1 MSVTLTNAQKEVIR
15 KILYAVETGG
25 QVYGCCRYDDFTEAY
40 TNSSAEHAITIGAG
54 QWYATEAQRLL
65 KLIRTTDSALF
76 KKLDTAGIGTDL
88 DSANWSTYKLS
99 KTSAKAKCIQSI
111 IKSDVG
117 IKCQDQLM
125 DEQALKYINEAAD
138 LGVTDLDAQMMC
150 CNFRHQGGSGAV
162 TRILGKTTKPYTLDK
177 LYASCKTDTGNQ
189 VGAYRTRQEKVYSW
203 LKQYVPPTLT
213 SNTTTT
219 TTKKEVSIVS
229 VNFNNYYGKI
239 SNSGGDENGNISGG
253 AAGDQTG
260 NEWCIR
266 TWYNR
271 PWTCVL
277 RYPNQEVRELIAEL
291 AIEAANNNKIGYD
304 QSQRDTYW
312 TQLQKVGYRPSKITT
327 ACEADCSAG
336 VIANT
341 KAVGYLL
348 GISALKTIGASYT
361 GNMRTAYK
369 NAGFQ
374 VLTDSKYLTSAD
386 YLLPGD
392 ILLNDSHHTA
402 TNLGI
407 GSKSGGTS
415 TSTSTTTTSSTS
427 SKLST
432 TAQWTGKVTADE
444 LNVRTWAGTENGT
457 CSFSPLKQ
465 GTQIEVCDSVKDSK
479 GATWYY
485 IKYNGKYGFVHS
497 SYVSKVST
505 TTTTK
510 KTTTTTK
517 KTTTTTKKT
526 TTTTKKTTTTT
537 KKETGKYSRS
547 AVVNLV
553 NSWLGKN
560 EADGSYKTIID
571 IYNSY
576 TGKFPRGTKMEYGW
590 AWCACTWSALAIKLG
605 YTEIMPIEISC
616 YYIVERAKE
625 MGVWVES
632 DSYVPSPGDAVLYD
646 WDDGANY
653 ASYDNT
659 SAPDH
664 IGTVT
669 EVHKDEGYFLVVE
682 GNYSNSVKQR
692 KVAING
698 RYIRGFITP
707 KYDTTGTITTTT
719 TKKATTTSTT
729 VAKKVTAS
737 IGADKFDKSLAGTYK
752 TTADLYMRDGAGTDK
767 KSLCIIPKGTAVA
780 NYGYYS
786 LSGSTKWLYIQFTD
800 KNGTQ
805 YTGFSSSAY
814 LKK

>member
-1 MSVTLTNAQKEVIR
+1 MSVILTDAQKEVIR

-25 QVYGCCRYDDFTEAY
+25 QVYGQCRYNDFTEAY

-65 KLIRTTDSALF
+65 KLIRSTDSATF
-76 KKLDTAGIGTDL
+76 KKLDTAGVGTDL
-88 DSANWSTYKLS
+88 DNANWSTYKLS
-99 KTSAKAKCIQSI
+99 KSSAKAKCIQAI
-111 IKSDVG
+111 ISTDVG
-117 IKCQDQLM
+117 KKCQDQLM

-203 LKQYVPPTLT
+203 LKQYVPPTLK
-213 SNTTTT
+213 SNSTTT

-239 SNSGGDENGNISGG
+239 SNSGGDENGGIHGG

-266 TWYNR
+266 SWYSR
-271 PWTCVL
+271 PWSCVL
-277 RYPNQEVRELIAEL
+277 RHPNKEVRELIAEL

-304 QSQRDTYW
+304 QYQRDTYW
-312 TQLQKVGYRPSKITT
+312 TQLQKVGYRPSKITI

-341 KAVGYLL
+341 KAAGYLL
-348 GISALKTIGASYT
+348 GISALKSIGATYT

-374 VLTDSKYLTSAD
+374 VLTESKYLTSGD

-392 ILLNDSHHTA
+392 ILLNDGAHTA

-407 GSKSGGTS
+407 GSKSGSSS
-415 TSTSTTTTSSTS
+415 TSTSTATTTTSS
-427 SKLST
+427 KLNT
-432 TAQWTGKVTADE
+432 TAKWTGQVTADE
-444 LNVRTWAGTENGT
+444 LNVRTWAGTENKT
-457 CSFSPLKQ
+457 CSFSPLKE
-465 GTQIEVCDSVKDSK
+465 GTKIEVCDSVK
-479 GATWYY
+479 ATNGDVWYY

-497 SYVSKVST
+497 GWVKKVTS

-547 AVVNLV
+547 AVVNLI
-553 NSWLGKN
+553 NSWIGKN
-560 EADGSYKTIID
+560 EADGSYRTIID

-576 TGKFPRGTKMEYGW
+576 TGKFPRGTKMQYDW

-605 YTEIMPIEISC
+605 YTAIMPIEISC
-616 YYIVERAKE
+616 YYIIERAKE
-625 MGVWVES
+625 MGIWVES
-632 DSYVPSPGDAVLYD
+632 DSYVPSPGDAVLYE

-653 ASYDNT
+653 ANYDNT

-669 EVHKDEGYFLVVE
+669 EVHKDQGYFLVVE

-707 KYDTTGTITTTT
+707 KYDTTGTITSTT
-719 TKKATTTSTT
+719 TKKATTTTT
-729 VAKKVTAS
+729 SGKLNTTAKWTGKVTA
-737 IGADKFDKSLAGTYK
+737 DVLNVRMWAGTENK
-752 TTADLYMRDGAGTDK
+752 TCSFSPLKYGAKVEVCDSVK
-767 KSLCIIPKGTAVA
+767 A
-780 NYGYYS
+780 NNGDTWYYIKYNGKYG
-786 LSGSTKWLYIQFTD
+786 FVH
-800 KNGTQ
+800 
-805 YTGFSSSAY
+805 SAY
-814 LKK
+814 IAKV

>member
-1 MSVTLTNAQKEVIR
+1 MLTDSQMKILTNI
-15 KILYAVETGG
+15 IGAVESGG
-25 QVYGCCRYDDFTEAY
+25 QQYGNRRYDAYAAAY
-40 TNSSAEHAITIGAG
+40 TNSNVEHSCTLGWAQNYGNEGRKLCQNILAKDPVAFRKADTANIEAKLNVDWVATRWNPNANEKKALIAIIT
-54 QWYATEAQRLL
+54 TEAGKECQDELFAQL
-65 KLIRTTDSALF
+65 MNTYIKSALSF
-76 KKLDTAGIGTDL
+76 
-88 DSANWSTYKLS
+88 DSTMSV
-99 KTSAKAKCIQSI
+99 Q
-111 IKSDVG
+111 
-117 IKCQDQLM
+117 
-125 DEQALKYINEAAD
+125 
-138 LGVTDLDAQMMC
+138 AQMMWC
-150 CNFRHQGGSGAV
+150 EIEHLGGLSPV
-162 TRILGKTTKPYTLDK
+162 QRIFKRATKPYTPDTI
-177 LYASCKTDTGNQ
+177 YASLLLDQNDTSSNNQ
-189 VGAYRTRQEKVYSW
+189 VGDKKFQSRHQCCVKW
-203 LKQYVPPTLT
+203 IKQYVTDT
-213 SNTTTT
+213 TKKTTTT

-239 SNSGGDENGNISGG
+239 SNSGGDEYGGIHGG

-266 TWYNR
+266 SWYSR
-271 PWTCVL
+271 PWSCVL

-304 QSQRDTYW
+304 QYQRDTYW

-348 GISALKTIGASYT
+348 GIAALKNIGASYT

-374 VLTDSKYLTSAD
+374 VLTDSKYLTSGD

-392 ILLNDSHHTA
+392 ILLNDGAHTA

-407 GSKSGGTS
+407 GSKSGSSS
-415 TSTSTTTTSSTS
+415 TSTSTATTTTSS
-427 SKLST
+427 KLNT
-432 TAQWTGKVTADE
+432 TAKWTGQVTADE
-444 LNVRTWAGTENGT
+444 LNVRTWAGTENKT
-457 CSFSPLKQ
+457 CSFSPLKE
-465 GTQIEVCDSVKDSK
+465 GTKIEVCDSVK
-479 GATWYY
+479 ATNGDVWYY

-497 SYVSKVST
+497 GWVKKVTSTT

-517 KTTTTTKKT
+517 KTTTTTKKTTITTKKT

-547 AVVNLV
+547 AVVNLI
-553 NSWLGKN
+553 NSWIGKN
-560 EADGSYKTIID
+560 EADGSYKSIID

-605 YTEIMPIEISC
+605 YTAIMPIEISC
-616 YYIVERAKE
+616 YYIIERAKE
-625 MGVWVES
+625 MGVWVEQ

-646 WDDGANY
+646 WDDNGAG
-653 ASYDNT
+653 DNT
-659 SAPDH
+659 GAPDH

-669 EVHKDEGYFLVVE
+669 EVHKDQGYFLVVE

-692 KVAING
+692 KLSING

-707 KYDTTGTITTTT
+707 KYDATGTITPTT
-719 TKKATTTSTT
+719 TKKSTSTSGTLNT
-729 VAKKVTAS
+729 VAKWTGKVTA
-737 IGADKFDKSLAGTYK
+737 DSLNVRTWAGTENK
-752 TTADLYMRDGAGTDK
+752 TCSFSPLTEGTKVSVCDSVK
-767 KSLCIIPKGTAVA
+767 A
-780 NYGYYS
+780 NNGDTWYYIKYNGKYG
-786 LSGSTKWLYIQFTD
+786 FVH
-800 KNGTQ
+800 
-805 YTGFSSSAY
+805 SAY
-814 LKK
+814 IAKV